1 MPHSAMNKLSL
12 FESTEQDQTVSSG
25 ALHPAPYPEME
36 DGDACMC
43 SNGAPYTGLH
53 FGGRREVPHR

>member
-1 MPHSAMNKLSL
+1 MFFFIYRL
-12 FESTEQDQTVSSG
+12 TGYDTVSSG

-36 DGDACMC
+36 DGDVCMC

-53 FGGRREVPHR
+53 FGGRREVPHG